1 MITQLLNILTIT
13 ACLQIAN
20 PVHISSEM
28 KELERGEAELVFTAS
43 IDAGWHVYSTELGN
57 DGPISATFNA
67 VKMEGA
73 ELVGKL
79 QARGKEIKQYD
90 KLFDMDVRY
99 FEKAVTFVQ
108 KIRFTKPTYNIDCYV
123 EYGACNDRSCLPP
136 SKANLRLSGKSPRPP
151 HMEGQIPPPRP
162 EDGQR
167 PPRPD
172 DGEMAPNPDNGQQP
186 PKPEDSNMNP
196 DPVAEAG
203 VNTDST
209 ATGESDLSQ
218 LWQPVINELQHY
230 NGDTGTTEGMSWWII
245 FLEGLLGGFI
255 ALFTPCVWPIIPMTV
270 SFFLKRNKDHAKAI
284 REATT
289 YGLSI
294 VVIYVLLGLAVTLLF
309 GASALNALATNAVFN
324 ILFCLLLVV
333 FAASFLGAFELTL
346 PASWSNKIDEK
357 SGNTTGLLSIF
368 LMAFTLALVSFSCT
382 GPIIGFLLVAVS
394 TQGSIV
400 APTIGMLGF
409 AIALAIPFTLFAMFP
424 SLLKSAPKSG
434 GWMNVIKVTLGF
446 IELAFA
452 LKFLSVADLAYGW
465 HILDREV
472 FLSLWIVIFGLLGCY
487 LLGWLKFPHD
497 DESHRTNVPQ
507 FFLAMASLAF
517 TVYMI
522 PGLWGAPLKAISA
535 FAPPMNT
542 QDFNLQKTTT
552 EAKYKD
558 YELGMAAAKAEG
570 KPVIIDFTG
579 FGCVNCRKMEAAVWT
594 DNQVA
599 NILNDKYVLISLY
612 VDDKTALPEP
622 LEVTENG
629 QTNVLR
635 TVGDKWSYLQ
645 RVKFG
650 ANAQPFYVLL
660 DNDGKPLAGSRAYD
674 EDIQAYIDFL
684 NQGLKNYKAQR

>member
-1 MITQLLNILTIT
+1 M
-13 ACLQIAN
+13 APVMSFAQIKE
-20 PVHISSEM
+20 PVHFTSQL
-28 KELERGEAELVFTAS
+28 KELKGGEAELIFSAT
-43 IDAGWHVYSTELGN
+43 IDPGWHVYSTGLGS
-57 DGPISATFNA
+57 DGPISASFHA
-67 VKMEGA
+67 DKMDGMET
-73 ELVGKL
+73 VGKL
-79 QARGKEIKQYD
+79 QARGKEIKQFD
-90 KLFDMDVRY
+90 KLFEMELRF
-99 FEKAVTFVQ
+99 FEQAVTFVQ
-108 KIRFTKPTYNIDCYV
+108 KVRFTKPDYDIDCYL
-123 EYGACNDRSCLPP
+123 EYGACNDEACLPP
-136 SKANLRLSGKSPRPP
+136 TEVALKAKGKVQVEEKTVAPVEP
-151 HMEGQIPPPRP
+151 GQVAPVEP
-162 EDGQR
+162 ETPADTMVAV
-167 PPRPD
+167 PD
-172 DGEMAPNPDNGQQP
+172 T
-186 PKPEDSNMNP
+186 
-196 DPVAEAG
+196 VAVAD
-203 VNTDST
+203 TDIN
-209 ATGESDLSQ
+209 D
-218 LWQPVINELQHY
+218 LWQPAVQELQAF
-230 NGDTGTTEGMSWWII
+230 NGQTSSTERMSWWVIL
-245 FLEGLLGGFI
+245 LEGLLGGFI

-270 SFFLKRNKDHAKAI
+270 SFFLKRNKDRKKAI

-324 ILFCLLLVV
+324 IFFCLLLVV
-333 FAASFLGAFELTL
+333 FAASFFGAFELTL
-346 PASWSNKIDEK
+346 PASWSSKIDEK
-357 SGNTTGLLSIF
+357 SERTTGLLSIF

-409 AIALAIPFTLFAMFP
+409 AIALAIPFTLFALFP

-472 FLSLWIVIFGLLGCY
+472 FLSLWIVIFGLLGIY

-497 DESHRTNVPQ
+497 APEHRTNVPQ
-507 FFLAMASLAF
+507 FFFAMASLAF

-535 FAPPMNT
+535 FTPPMNT
-542 QDFNLQKTTT
+542 QDFNLQHTFV

-570 KPVIIDFTG
+570 KPVMIDFTG

-594 DNQVA
+594 DSQVA
-599 NILNDKYVLISLY
+599 DILNNEYVLISLY

-622 LEVTENG
+622 IKVTENG
-629 QTNVLR
+629 QERTLR
-635 TVGDKWSYLQ
+635 TIGDKWSYLQ

-660 DNDGKPLAGSRAYD
+660 DNNGRPLNGSRAYD
-674 EDIQAYIDFL
+674 EDIKAYIEFL
-684 NQGLKNYKAQR
+684 NTGIANYKK

>member
-1 MITQLLNILTIT
+1 M
-13 ACLQIAN
+13 APVMSFAQIKE
-20 PVHISSEM
+20 PVHFTSQL
-28 KELERGEAELVFTAS
+28 KELKGGEAELIFSAT
-43 IDAGWHVYSTELGN
+43 IDPGWHVYSTGLGS
-57 DGPISATFNA
+57 DGPISASFHA
-67 VKMEGA
+67 DKMDGVET
-73 ELVGKL
+73 VGKL
-79 QARGKEIKQYD
+79 QARGKEIKQFD
-90 KLFDMDVRY
+90 KLFEMELRF
-99 FEKAVTFVQ
+99 FEQAVTFVQ
-108 KIRFTKPTYNIDCYV
+108 KVRFTKPDYDIDCYL
-123 EYGACNDRSCLPP
+123 EYGACNDEACLPP
-136 SKANLRLSGKSPRPP
+136 TEVALKAKGKVQVEEKTVAPVEP
-151 HMEGQIPPPRP
+151 GQVAPVEP
-162 EDGQR
+162 ETPADTMVAV
-167 PPRPD
+167 PD
-172 DGEMAPNPDNGQQP
+172 T
-186 PKPEDSNMNP
+186 
-196 DPVAEAG
+196 VAVAD
-203 VNTDST
+203 TDIN
-209 ATGESDLSQ
+209 D
-218 LWQPVINELQHY
+218 LWQPAVQELQAF
-230 NGDTGTTEGMSWWII
+230 NGQTSSTERMSWWVIL
-245 FLEGLLGGFI
+245 LEGLLGGFI

-270 SFFLKRNKDHAKAI
+270 SFFLKRNKDRKKAI

-324 ILFCLLLVV
+324 IFFCLLLVV
-333 FAASFLGAFELTL
+333 FAASFFGAFELTL
-346 PASWSNKIDEK
+346 PASWSSKIDEK
-357 SGNTTGLLSIF
+357 SERTTGLLSIF

-409 AIALAIPFTLFAMFP
+409 AIALAIPFTLFALFP

-472 FLSLWIVIFGLLGCY
+472 FLSLWIVIFGLLGIY

-497 DESHRTNVPQ
+497 APEHRTNVPQ

-535 FAPPMNT
+535 FTPPMNT
-542 QDFNLQKTTT
+542 QDFNLQHTFV

-570 KPVIIDFTG
+570 KPVMIDFTG

-594 DNQVA
+594 DSQVA
-599 NILNDKYVLISLY
+599 DILNNDYVLISLY
-612 VDDKTALPEP
+612 VDDKTALPESIK
-622 LEVTENG
+622 VTENG
-629 QTNVLR
+629 QERTLR
-635 TVGDKWSYLQ
+635 TIGDKWSYLQ

-660 DNDGKPLAGSRAYD
+660 DNNGRPLNGSRAYD
-674 EDIQAYIDFL
+674 EDIKAYIEFL
-684 NQGLKNYKAQR
+684 NTGIANYKK